1 MIMNGVINVN
11 KPEGWTSQDVCA
23 KLRSRL
29 HIKKIGH
36 TGTLDP
42 MATGVLPVCIGKAT
56 RIIEYY
62 DADYKSYRATMK
74 LGMTSDT
81 LDITGEILKRIDYS
95 NVDENAVREAFKAYT
110 GTVEQIPPKYSALR
124 VDGKR
129 AYELARE
136 GEEFELKPP
145 ERLK

>member
-1 MIMNGVINVN
+1 MNGVININ

-62 DADYKSYRATMK
+62 DGDYKS
-74 LGMTSDT
+74 
-81 LDITGEILKRIDYS
+81 
-95 NVDENAVREAFKAYT
+95 
-110 GTVEQIPPKYSALR
+110 
-124 VDGKR
+124 
-129 AYELARE
+129 
-136 GEEFELKPP
+136 
-145 ERLK
+145 